1 MNAVTV
7 VIVDDHPVFRRGLQS
22 LLETAGMVVLA
33 QAQDGLGGI
42 AAVIEHRPDVVLM
55 DLHLPDINGAEATR
69 RLVRDVPGV
78 KICILTM
85 FDDDDSVFASM
96 RAGALGYLLKG
107 ADIDGIERA
116 VRAVAKGEALYSAAI
131 ARRLQAFFAAA
142 GPALAAQPFP
152 ELTPRE
158 RQVLEHVA
166 RGEDNAA
173 IAGALELNQK
183 TVRNVVSAVLAKLRV
198 ADRAQAM
205 VRARD
210 AGLGH
215 AGREQSGLVGQ

>member
-1 MNAVTV
+1 MTV
-7 VIVDDHPVFRRGLQS
+7 VIVDDHPIFRRGLAQ
-22 LLETAGMVVLA
+22 LLESAGMVVLA
-33 QAQDGLGGI
+33 QAGDGLGGI
-42 AAVIEHRPDVVLM
+42 AAVVEHRPDVVLM

-78 KICILTM
+78 QICILTM

-107 ADIDGIERA
+107 ADVEGIERA
-116 VRAVAKGEALYSAAI
+116 VRAVAAGEALYSAAV
-131 ARRLQAFFAAA
+131 ARRMQSFFVAA
-142 GPALAAQPFP
+142 GTGAVAALPFP

-158 RQVLEHVA
+158 REVLDHVA
-166 RGEDNAA
+166 RGASNAD
-173 IAGALELNQK
+173 IAAALELQQK

-198 ADRAQAM
+198 ADRSHAI

-210 AGLGH
+210 AGLG
-215 AGREQSGLVGQ
+215 AGN

>member
-1 MNAVTV
+1 MSAPTV

-22 LLETAGMVVLA
+22 LLEGAGMVVLA
-33 QAQDGLGGI
+33 QSGDGLGGI
-42 AAVIEHRPDVVLM
+42 AAITRHRPDVVLM

-78 KICILTM
+78 RICILTM

-116 VRAVAKGEALYSAAI
+116 VRAVAAGEALYSAAI
-131 ARRLQAFFAAA
+131 ARRMQAFFAAPSSS
-142 GPALAAQPFP
+142 GLAAVPFP

-158 RQVLEHVA
+158 REVLGHVA
-166 RGEDNAA
+166 RGEANAQ
-173 IAGALELNQK
+173 IAQALELSPK

-210 AGLGH
+210 AGLG
-215 AGREQSGLVGQ
+215 A

>member
-1 MNAVTV
+1 MSAPTV

-22 LLETAGMVVLA
+22 LLEGAGMVVLA
-33 QAQDGLGGI
+33 QAGDGLGGI
-42 AAVIEHRPDVVLM
+42 AAVTLHRPDVVLM

-78 KICILTM
+78 RICILTM

-116 VRAVAKGEALYSAAI
+116 VRAVAEGEALYSAAI
-131 ARRLQAFFAAA
+131 AQRMQAFFAASSGA
-142 GPALAAQPFP
+142 GAGAGGAQPFP
-152 ELTPRE
+152 GLTPRE
-158 RQVLEHVA
+158 REVLGHVA
-166 RGEDNAA
+166 RGESNAQ
-173 IAGALELNQK
+173 IAQALELSPK

-198 ADRAQAM
+198 ADRGQAI

-210 AGLGH
+210 AGLG
-215 AGREQSGLVGQ
+215 G

>member
-1 MNAVTV
+1 MTALTV
-7 VIVDDHPVFRRGLQS
+7 VIVDDHPVFRRGLTS

-33 QAQDGLGGI
+33 QAVDGVGGI
-42 AAVIEHRPDVVLM
+42 AAVKEHRPDVVLM

-78 KICILTM
+78 QICILTM

-107 ADIDGIERA
+107 TDIDGIERA
-116 VRAVAKGEALYSAAI
+116 VRAVTAGEALYSAAV
-131 ARRLQAFFAAA
+131 ARRMQAFFAAA
-142 GPALAAQPFP
+142 SSGGLAVQPFP

-158 RQVLEHVA
+158 REVLEHVA
-166 RGEDNAA
+166 RGESNAE
-173 IAGALELNQK
+173 IAAALDLAQK

-198 ADRAQAM
+198 VDRGQAI

-210 AGLGH
+210 AGLGR
-215 AGREQSGLVGQ
+215 G